1 MYNLKIKMY
10 VKLENNV
17 LTRLSKLIKIKRYK
31 RINKFMLGEPKAERY
46 ENFHT
51 DPYYLI
57 RLIPAEGS
65 NQVAPS
71 DATKRRF
78 FLCFK
83 RF

>member
-1 MYNLKIKMY
+1 
-10 VKLENNV
+10 
-17 LTRLSKLIKIKRYK
+17 
-31 RINKFMLGEPKAERY
+31 MLGEPRAERY
-46 ENFHT
+46 VEIYT

-57 RLIPAEGS
+57 RIIPAEGS

-71 DATKRRF
+71 EAVKRRF